1 MKRQPMNCGIE
12 KLNVEFL
19 KQNAVLPYNTL
30 VDFCIKKINA
40 KDKKQSNIAE
50 ELLQEL
56 LIQKHGIKN
65 VQITRNQYGKP
76 DAELDGIC
84 VRNVSISHSNGCFAV
99 AATEASFLGIDV
111 QHKVTWDNPNK
122 QQAAFTLRELKCLE
136 NTSIHI
142 DSLDAY
148 TVLWSA
154 KEAVCKALGV
164 GFLKGFHY
172 AEILTDFK
180 NTCELYILDNK
191 TPQLLNPMLFYGVID
206 EFVCTF
212 FVAT

>member
-1 MKRQPMNCGIE
+1 MNCGIE
-12 KLNVEFL
+12 KLNTDFL
-19 KQNAVLPYNTL
+19 EQNAVLPYNTL
-30 VDFCIKKINA
+30 VDFCIKRINT
-40 KDKKQSNIAE
+40 KEKRQSKIAE
-50 ELLQEL
+50 ELLREF

-65 VQITRNQYGKP
+65 VQITRTQYGKP
-76 DAELDGIC
+76 EAVLDGKY
-84 VRNVSISHSNGCFAV
+84 VRNVSISHSKGYFSV

-111 QHKVTWDNPNK
+111 QHRVTWDNPNK

-136 NTSIHI
+136 NTGVNI

-180 NTCELYILDNK
+180 NTCELYILCNK
-191 TPQLLNPMLFYGVID
+191 IPQMLNPMLFYGVID